1 MNRKVSRKSIIAI
14 VLSVLLFGIINNFSK
29 SFLGY
34 ERNIDVEMPMTH
46 FMMMGMNE
54 KMKGVFLYEDVE
66 YTTSFKGID
75 NKKTANIKEIKKRL
89 NQYGVNGYLQLLI
102 DKSLINYDDGSFA
115 WGIEGNF
122 YQKTISENKSIFLK
136 KMYYNNGEYYKYFE
150 SYLQSIWLLILF
162 MSIFSIFKIRNHE
175 LLVIN
180 LTIIGITLFLLLFEA
195 RARYLFLYSPYYLL
209 LFVIG
214 TANIYKK
221 IDSKMKNMRN

>member
-1 MNRKVSRKSIIAI
+1 MDEETKKIILWFMKRIDQLEKENKKLKLDILFKSIIAI

-150 SYLQSIWLLILF
+150 SFLFWWEEFIKLI
-162 MSIFSIFKIRNHE
+162 IFFKLYDCFNY
-175 LLVIN
+175 VNIN
-180 LTIIGITLFLLLFEA
+180 LIK
-195 RARYLFLYSPYYLL
+195 YLSQ
-209 LFVIG
+209 I
-214 TANIYKK
+214 
-221 IDSKMKNMRN
+221 

>member
-1 MNRKVSRKSIIAI
+1 
-14 VLSVLLFGIINNFSK
+14 
-29 SFLGY
+29 
-34 ERNIDVEMPMTH
+34 
-46 FMMMGMNE
+46 MMMGMNE

-102 DKSLINYDDGSFA
+102 DKLLINYDDGSFA

-214 TANIYKK
+214 TANIYIK